1 MPIPENHL
9 SVLARLAAQ
18 SVLPSA
24 RRLVAVSCLFQR
36 GRLLTP
42 SLSVYPQL
50 LPFYPCG
57 FAWKMIILVI
67 KQAFFS
73 AAQGEIALL
82 SSDCVHLLAFRKMC
96 Q

>member
-36 GRLLTP
+36 GRLLIP
-42 SLSVYPQL
+42 SLCVYSQL
-50 LPFYPCG
+50 LSFYPYG
-57 FAWKMIILVI
+57 FVRGLPLCMENDHSGYKTSIF
-67 KQAFFS
+67 QRS
-73 AAQGEIALL
+73 TG
-82 SSDCVHLLAFRKMC
+82 
-96 Q
+96 